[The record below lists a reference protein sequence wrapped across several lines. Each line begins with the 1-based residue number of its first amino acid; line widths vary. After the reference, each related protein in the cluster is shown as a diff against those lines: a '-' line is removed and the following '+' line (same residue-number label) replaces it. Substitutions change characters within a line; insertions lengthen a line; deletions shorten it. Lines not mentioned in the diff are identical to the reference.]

1 MTGQSIKKD
10 SYQWYK
16 TVREGQYEYIHEFK
30 ERIDEIISM
39 QKKHH
44 EIIEENKQSDI
55 DYPQDDS
62 ELEPTVYICQDCN
75 KAVDEYNRNIHVCNR
90 YQRI

>member
-44 EIIEENKQSDI
+44 EIIEENVQSDI
-55 DYPQDDS
+55 NYPQDDS
-62 ELEPTVYICQDCN
+62 ELEPTGVHLS
-75 KAVDEYNRNIHVCNR
+75 RL
-90 YQRI
+90 

>member
-62 ELEPTVYICQDCN
+62 ELEPTVYICQGCN

-90 YQRI
+90 

>member
-44 EIIEENKQSDI
+44 EIIEENEQSDI

-62 ELEPTVYICQDCN
+62 ELEPTGVHLS
-75 KAVDEYNRNIHVCNR
+75 RL
-90 YQRI
+90 